1 MNPLEIDARGR
12 MQRHNDSIEIIW
24 DDGLTMEGLL
34 EGSQPVN
41 DKIYP
46 KQISSFPV
54 KAELGEYIRNRIGV
68 PLGQPVRKHHLER
81 YGRVDIEVSLL
92 GEGVYKFDFSV

>member
-1 MNPLEIDARGR
+1 

-24 DDGLTMEGLL
+24 DDGITMEGLL
-34 EGSQPVN
+34 EGSQPIDDVV
-41 DKIYP
+41 YP

-68 PLGQPVRKHHLER
+68 PSGQPVRKHHLER
-81 YGRVDIEVSLL
+81 YGRSDIAISLISD
-92 GEGVYKFDFSV
+92 GVYQFDFSV

>member
-1 MNPLEIDARGR
+1 
-12 MQRHNDSIEIIW
+12 
-24 DDGLTMEGLL
+24 MEGLL
-34 EGSQPVN
+34 EGSQPVEGA
-41 DKIYP
+41 IYP

-81 YGRVDIEVSLL
+81 YGRTDIEVSLL
-92 GEGVYKFDFSV
+92 GDGVYKFDFSV